1 MSYRRIKIME
11 KLEEYMAQE
20 KSTAKQIYF
29 LYHYSIWQIINDNGG
44 ILEFL
49 KGDCDTQYIA
59 DHNTF
64 IYVITSMALDTFD
77 YIKYEYKK
85 RELVEGNELMKII
98 KVGE

>member
-1 MSYRRIKIME
+1 MD

-20 KSTAKQIYF
+20 KSTANQIYF
-29 LYHYSIWQIINDNGG
+29 LYHHSIWQIINDNGG

-59 DHNTF
+59 DHDTF
-64 IYVITSMALDTFD
+64 MYVITSMALETFD

-85 RELVEGNELMKII
+85 REFFLGNELDEMYKKIE
-98 KVGE
+98 VGE